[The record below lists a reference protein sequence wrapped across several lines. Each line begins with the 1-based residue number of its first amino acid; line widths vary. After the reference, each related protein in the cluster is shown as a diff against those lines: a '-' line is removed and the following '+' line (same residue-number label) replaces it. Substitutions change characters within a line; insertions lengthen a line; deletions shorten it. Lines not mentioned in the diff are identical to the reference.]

1 MTLSKKF
8 VCAFVLSCCCLPLR
22 AQICPLFGFP
32 DLSVCSGD
40 DCSVLVN
47 MTPSGVVRVLPDSDY
62 GGQLGIN
69 FGPNSVFNL
78 GDFGR
83 MNFGSTGGLEA
94 VYPNAVPL
102 VVCRFIPSGLAP
114 YMVEMAFGG
123 WFDLSSS
130 NRMEFE
136 ENNVLVLASGS
147 KIDGRLDIQT
157 EGSVGLV
164 SPSGDVTIPNVDISA
179 EQGITISVKGGIQLG
194 NLDNGGGDSS
204 SGGNSASSGGGSSG
218 GSTSSSG
225 GSTTSSSGGSSGG
238 GSTSSSGSSTSSG
251 GGTGNSGI
259 IINAGG
265 DVVAGNVDTSGDLR
279 IATTGNI
286 TLATIGRAGT
296 ISLLIDS
303 PQGGAIT
310 IGDSKISG
318 TDGPVSVE
326 CSAFEDC
333 NDFDPGSNQSGGQ
346 ANDPCSPANLD
357 PNQPNACG
365 GGSSGFPL
373 LWLLLSSV
381 LLRGLLMSRRR

>member
-1 MTLSKKF
+1 MTLSGKF
-8 VCAFVLSCCCLPLR
+8 VCAFVLFSCCLPLR

-47 MTPSGVVRVLPDSDY
+47 MTPSGVVRVLPDNDY

-114 YMVEMAFGG
+114 YIVEMAFGG

-157 EGSVGLV
+157 EGTVGLV
-164 SPSGDVTIPNVDISA
+164 SPSGDVTVPNVDISA
-179 EQGITISVKGGIQLG
+179 DQGITVSVKGGIQLG
-194 NLDNGGGDSS
+194 NLDN
-204 SGGNSASSGGGSSG
+204 SGSDNSSGGGSSSG
-218 GSTSSSG
+218 STGSSTSSSG
-225 GSTTSSSGGSSGG
+225 G
-238 GSTSSSGSSTSSG
+238 SSSGSSTSSSGSSGSSSG
-251 GGTGNSGI
+251 GSGNSGI

-265 DVVAGNVDTSGDLR
+265 DVVTGNVDTAGDLR
-279 IATTGNI
+279 IATTGDI
-286 TLATIGRAGT
+286 TLAAIGRANT

-303 PQGGAIT
+303 PQGGTIT

-333 NDFDPGSNQSGGQ
+333 NNFDPGSNQSGGQ

-381 LLRGLLMSRRR
+381 LLRGLLTSRRR

>member
-1 MTLSKKF
+1 MTPSGKL
-8 VCAFVLSCCCLPLR
+8 VCAFVLSCCCLPLQ
-22 AQICPLFGFP
+22 AQVCPLFSFP

-47 MTPSGVVRVLPDSDY
+47 MTPSGVVRVLPDNDY

-114 YMVEMAFGG
+114 YVVEMAFGG
-123 WFDLSSS
+123 WFDLSSG

-179 EQGITISVKGGIQLG
+179 DQGITVSVKGGIQLG
-194 NLDNGGGDSS
+194 NLDN
-204 SGGNSASSGGGSSG
+204 SGSDNSSGGGSSG

-225 GSTTSSSGGSSGG
+225 GS
-238 GSTSSSGSSTSSG
+238 STSSSGSSTSSG

-265 DVVAGNVDTSGDLR
+265 DVVAGNVDTAGDLR

-286 TLATIGRAGT
+286 TLAAIGQADT

-303 PQGGAIT
+303 PQGGTIT
-310 IGDSKISG
+310 IGDSEISG

-333 NDFDPGSNQSGGQ
+333 NDFDPDSNQPGGQ

-373 LWLLLSSV
+373 LWLLLSGV
-381 LLRGLLMSRRR
+381 LLRGLLMSRRH